1 MDSVLLHLLWPP
13 RASVGRARCS
23 DRFVRDESPAV
34 LGCGLVGCCAALQLL
49 GGAFLGRGGTESF
62 VGLAAAVDGSR
73 ICRKQARLHR
83 LRLGCRN
90 RSGVSRR
97 SRRTPGTAARRSVHT
112 SPLMSVIM
120 GMVWDGDEEK
130 GTSVLAHQS
139 LVLYFLNTCITPG
152 AFTST
157 SFTTNCCLYSIVPT
171 CSSQPTKSMMQS
183 NAHTAITFIAWP
195 FVEAL
200 PTRAETTT
208 NASQ

>member
-1 MDSVLLHLLWPP
+1 
-13 RASVGRARCS
+13 
-23 DRFVRDESPAV
+23 
-34 LGCGLVGCCAALQLL
+34 
-49 GGAFLGRGGTESF
+49 
-62 VGLAAAVDGSR
+62 
-73 ICRKQARLHR
+73 
-83 LRLGCRN
+83 
-90 RSGVSRR
+90 
-97 SRRTPGTAARRSVHT
+97 VHT

-157 SFTTNCCLYSIVPT
+157 FFTTNCCLYSIVPT
-171 CSSQPTKSMMQS
+171 CSSQPTKSMTQS
-183 NAHTAITFIAWP
+183 NAHIAITFIAWP

-200 PTRAETTT
+200 PTRAEITT